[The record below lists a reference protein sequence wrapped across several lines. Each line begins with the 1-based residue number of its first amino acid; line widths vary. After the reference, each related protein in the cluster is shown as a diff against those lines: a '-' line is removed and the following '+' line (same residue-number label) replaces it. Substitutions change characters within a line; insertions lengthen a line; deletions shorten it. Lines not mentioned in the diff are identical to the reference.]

1 MKVFC
6 IIIAIVL
13 SLFNSPFTQV
23 ANAAGI
29 KSTDN
34 IKFKEITQ
42 MDFKDVH
49 HIEIMNGTTG
59 KFVIIK
65 SSKLIEDIFAAF
77 NNATYKIKTE
87 DGNRGGWSYAV
98 SFFTSGMNTPFYIDK
113 NIKKNGY
120 HTRFD

>member
-1 MKVFC
+1 MFSSSD
-6 IIIAIVL
+6 INIIVL
-13 SLFNSPFTQV
+13 IVICKYKLPCYNEVKRQYKTDYEGGVNNSESFLHYHCHCTVIFNSPFTQV

-59 KFVIIK
+59 K
-65 SSKLIEDIFAAF
+65 LL
-77 NNATYKIKTE
+77 
-87 DGNRGGWSYAV
+87 
-98 SFFTSGMNTPFYIDK
+98 
-113 NIKKNGY
+113 
-120 HTRFD
+120 

>member
-1 MKVFC
+1 VKVFC

-65 SSKLIEDIFAAF
+65 SSKLIEDIFAF

-87 DGNRGGWSYAV
+87 DGNRGGWIFSLPV
-98 SFFTSGMNTPFYIDK
+98 
-113 NIKKNGY
+113 
-120 HTRFD
+120 

>member
-42 MDFKDVH
+42 MD
-49 HIEIMNGTTG
+49 
-59 KFVIIK
+59 
-65 SSKLIEDIFAAF
+65 
-77 NNATYKIKTE
+77 
-87 DGNRGGWSYAV
+87 
-98 SFFTSGMNTPFYIDK
+98 
-113 NIKKNGY
+113 
-120 HTRFD
+120 